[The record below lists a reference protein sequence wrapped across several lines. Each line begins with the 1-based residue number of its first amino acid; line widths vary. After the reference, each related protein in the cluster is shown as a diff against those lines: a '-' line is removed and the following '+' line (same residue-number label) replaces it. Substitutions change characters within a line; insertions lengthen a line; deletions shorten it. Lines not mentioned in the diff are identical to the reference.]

1 MGEIRAKW
9 NGAPYFHSTY
19 RKWII
24 QLELEEA
31 PIVYDKTKDDLLA
44 VEIKKYRKDRS
55 GEANRYF
62 HKLCSMIAQSQGL
75 SLIEVKNQMISDYG
89 QYDEDMKDI
98 IMKDSID
105 WRKLEK
111 LHLQPTS
118 ATRIMDNGELYRVYL
133 VMRGSHTYD
142 TKEMSVL
149 IDGTVQEA
157 KQLGIETL
165 PPDELRR
172 LKEQWEVS

>member
-1 MGEIRAKW
+1 MKGLWKSSPQFDYDTHKW
-9 NGAPYFHSTY
+9 VV
-19 RKWII
+19 
-24 QLELEEA
+24 QLELDEA
-31 PIVYDKTKDDLLA
+31 PTVYDQTKKDILDIC
-44 VEIKKYRKDRS
+44 IKKYRKDRS
-55 GEANRYF
+55 LNANNYF

-165 PPDELRR
+165 PDKEIER
-172 LKEQWEVS
+172 LKSIWTNNGNL

>member
-1 MGEIRAKW
+1 MGVKAKW
-9 NGAPYFHSTY
+9 HGTPYHDY
-19 RKWII
+19 ANRKWII

-31 PIVYDKTKDDLLA
+31 PIVYDKTKDDIVT
-44 VEIKKYRKDRS
+44 VEIEKYYVDRS
-55 GEANRYF
+55 NKANRYF
-62 HKLCSMIAQSQGL
+62 HKLCSMIAKSQGL

-89 QYDEDMKDI
+89 FYDEDIPDI
-98 IMKDSID
+98 IMRDSID
-105 WRKLEK
+105 WRKQEK
-111 LHLQPTS
+111 WHLQPTS

-142 TKEMSVL
+142 TREMSVL

-172 LKEQWEVS
+172 LKEQWGVS

>member
-1 MGEIRAKW
+1 
-9 NGAPYFHSTY
+9 
-19 RKWII
+19 
-24 QLELEEA
+24 
-31 PIVYDKTKDDLLA
+31 
-44 VEIKKYRKDRS
+44 
-55 GEANRYF
+55 
-62 HKLCSMIAQSQGL
+62 MIAHSQGL

-172 LKEQWEVS
+172 MKEQWGVS